1 MMKSK
6 FKVIG
11 VMSGTSLDG
20 IDLCYADFTY
30 NNVWSFK
37 IITAKTV
44 DYPKEWANNLKASI
58 LLDKAFLIKLDENY
72 TSYLNSVI
80 LEFIKQN
87 EIKNLDAV
95 CSHGHTV
102 LHQPD
107 KGITYQIG
115 NMPHISNHIKC
126 PIVCDFRIDDVKLG
140 GQGAPLVPIGDQL
153 LFNEF
158 DICLNLGGFANMS
171 LQLEG
176 KRIAYDI
183 CPVNIT
189 LNYYVEQLGYVYD
202 NKGIIAKSGKIH
214 QELLNKL
221 NALEF
226 YSLTHPKSLGLEW
239 VKQNVF
245 PLVDIYQLPVE
256 NILRT
261 LIEHSATQIGKEI
274 NKMNQ
279 SKILITGG
287 GVYNTFLIERIS
299 NYTDNEIVIP
309 SKTIVNYKEAL
320 VFGFLGVLKLRN
332 EMNCLSSVTGAERDH
347 SSGIVIK

>member
-1 MMKSK
+1 MMKSE

-20 IDLCYADFTY
+20 IDLCYIDFTY
-30 NNVWSFK
+30 NNAWSFK

-44 DYPKEWANNLKASI
+44 NYPKEWTDNLKTSI
-58 LLDKAFLIKLDENY
+58 LLDKTSLKTLDENY

-87 EIKNLDAV
+87 KIKNLDAV

-115 NMPHISNHIKC
+115 NMSHISNHIKC
-126 PIVCDFRIDDVKLG
+126 PFVCDFRIDDVKLG

-153 LFNEF
+153 LFDEF

-171 LQLEG
+171 LQIDG

-183 CPVNIT
+183 CPVNII
-189 LNYYVEQLGYVYD
+189 LNYYVEQLGYAYD
-202 NKGIIAKSGKIH
+202 NKGAIAKSGKIC

-221 NALEF
+221 NDLGF
-226 YSLTHPKSLGLEW
+226 YGLKHPKSLGLEW
-239 VKQNVF
+239 VKLNVF
-245 PLVDIYQLPVE
+245 PLIDIYQLSVQD
-256 NILRT
+256 ILRT
-261 LIEHSATQIGKEI
+261 LIEHSAIQIGKEI
-274 NKMNQ
+274 NKINQ

-287 GVYNTFLIERIS
+287 GVYNVFLIERIS

-320 VFGFLGVLKLRN
+320 VFGLLGVLKLRDQI
-332 EMNCLSSVTGAERDH
+332 NCLSSVTGAKKDH
-347 SSGIVIK
+347 SSGRVY